1 MDGTLPHACV
11 NACNCVNCAAMNRTQ
26 CRLKLCGCFE
36 LFSSRVLL
44 GFLFVAHFPIF
55 AARTSPALAASEHC
69 SELSQK
75 RDLLHTEI
83 ERLRAETAMVEAQL
97 GTFCP
102 NQTNQTVDVPQ
113 LLVQPSPSTG
123 VRSVDVVGTQHIVP
137 PPRVPTNRVGTATN
151 AEQPPPER
159 RAKAVYLKYAV
170 RCWEPSSAFA
180 DPSCNCLE
188 EAPHPNLGSR
198 PTIKVVVGNW
208 YAHALCLPQVV
219 RDRDDSGPKRGP
231 ICVACAG

>member
-1 MDGTLPHACV
+1 M
-11 NACNCVNCAAMNRTQ
+11 
-26 CRLKLCGCFE
+26 
-36 LFSSRVLL
+36 LL

-55 AARTSPALAASEHC
+55 AARTSPALAASEYC
-69 SELSQK
+69 SELSQR

-83 ERLRAETAMVEAQL
+83 ERLRAEAAMVVAQL

-102 NQTNQTVDVPQ
+102 NQTNQNVGVPP
-113 LLVQPSPSTG
+113 LLVQPSQST
-123 VRSVDVVGTQHIVP
+123 RSVDVGGTQHILP
-137 PPRVPTNRVGTATN
+137 PPRVPTNRVGTATD

-159 RAKAVYLKYAV
+159 RTKAVDLTYAV

-188 EAPHPNLGSR
+188 EAPHPNIGSR
-198 PTIKVVVGNW
+198 QTIKVVVGNW
-208 YAHALCLPQVV
+208 YVHALCLPRVV